1 MLSEDD
7 VLDNQMIEEVIDKG
21 YSRIPVYEGI
31 DRTKVRRAEGARLH
45 RLSIEENFS
54 AL

>member
-7 VLDNQMIEEVIDKG
+7 VLDNHMIEEIIDKG

-31 DRTKVRRAEGARLH
+31 DRSKVRRAESARLY
-45 RLSIEENFS
+45 RPSIEENFS